1 MYSLSKTFA
10 CLFISLFIAS
20 SHVNAQDSKTF
31 AIEKSSLGSTNN
43 VHKAGKLFFAG
54 QFSSDDIKAISDS
67 EITRVVTLRTEGE
80 IEFDEESAVVA
91 AGMEFV
97 RLPYKTPE
105 SLTDNVFDKARELL
119 KDQSKKTLFHCGSA
133 NRVAGVWLPYRVLDE
148 GVPLKQAL
156 AEAAEIGLK
165 KPFVKDKA
173 LAYIQRNLLS
183 NEQSVRPGIN
193 KGYKSSD
200 FDVAKMVERFELES
214 REIYLLQ
221 EKIVAS
227 CEIKPG
233 DIVADVGAGTGLFSR
248 LFSDAV
254 GETGWVYAVDIAPRM
269 VGHIVQEATKQG
281 QQNVTGVVCPE
292 NSVSLP
298 PNSVDLVFICDTY
311 HHFEYPKSSL
321 ASIKRALRPGGR
333 LVVIDFERIEGR
345 SREWLLNHVRAGKET
360 FRAEIQDAG
369 FDFQEEKTIAGFREN
384 YFLLFQKEK

>member
-80 IEFDEESAVVA
+80 TEFDEESAVVA

-173 LAYIQRNLLS
+173 LAYIHRNLLS

-200 FDVAKMVERFELES
+200 LDVAKMVERFELES